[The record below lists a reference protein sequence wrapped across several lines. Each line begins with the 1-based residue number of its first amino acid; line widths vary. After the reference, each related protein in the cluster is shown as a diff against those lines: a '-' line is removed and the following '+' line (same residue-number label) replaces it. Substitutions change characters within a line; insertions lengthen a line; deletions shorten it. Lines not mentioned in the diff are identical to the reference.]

1 MVLFRQ
7 RSQSRVE
14 EHSRTAG
21 PTVVAIRLS
30 PVACRLLLNVSV
42 KAENRHTH
50 PSAASVRRF
59 LLRPRRADHV
69 AVTFGIIWLIL
80 SYTKHRAMA
89 PRRSERPTGKGIK
102 QSIDRKASVGN
113 FGRNLLDLVR
123 PYGEL
128 LERPALLLE
137 QIRPV
142 RIGYAGTRSPARCR
156 SAPQIAGLRS
166 RAPSSARPG
175 EG

>member
-102 QSIDRKASVGN
+102 QSIDRT
-113 FGRNLLDLVR
+113 
-123 PYGEL
+123 YGEL